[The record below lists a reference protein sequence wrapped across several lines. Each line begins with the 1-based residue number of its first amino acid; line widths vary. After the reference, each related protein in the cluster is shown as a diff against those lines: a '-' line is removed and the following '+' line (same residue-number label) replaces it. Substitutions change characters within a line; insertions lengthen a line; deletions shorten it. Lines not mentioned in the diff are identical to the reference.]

1 MLLIAIIASVLT
13 ALLAAVGEVVM
24 RIALRSATPLA
35 ISFFVLAIQW
45 FLYTVFL
52 LGTGG
57 FSEVVSIGAVWF
69 LLTGLLNPFLYLVFY
84 LLGARLIGV
93 SRASP
98 LKGVAPVFSVVLAV
112 FVLDER
118 LRLLQYVGVAKV
130 VAGAMTISTERYRK
144 TELNSLKISSSEV
157 DLPIIGFVFALLS
170 GVTIGLASVLFKV
183 NLNIMPSPLLGSW
196 ICVTV
201 ALFLIL
207 LVAVFSPSRDRFQIT
222 RAAVPWMLIGGI
234 INAAAFYGLL
244 YSISLERVSMVFT
257 MVMAS
262 PLFVLMISVL
272 FLRDFERVTL
282 AVVTGVVLT
291 VMGGVLVSII

>member
-1 MLLIAIIASVLT
+1 MLLIAVIASVLT

-24 RIALRSATPLA
+24 RIALRSATPLG
-35 ISFFVLAIQW
+35 ISFFVVAIQW
-45 FLYTVFL
+45 VLYTVFL

-57 FSEVVSIGAVWF
+57 FSEVVSTGVMWF

-93 SRASP
+93 SRSSP
-98 LKGVAPVFSVVLAV
+98 LKGVAPVFSVILAV
-112 FVLDER
+112 LVLDER
-118 LRLLQYVGVAKV
+118 LGLMQYVGVGMV
-130 VAGAMTISTERYRK
+130 VAGAMTISTEHYGK
-144 TELNSLKISSSEV
+144 MNQNSSKFTSGKV
-157 DLPIIGFVFALLS
+157 NLPIMGFVFALLS
-170 GVTIGLASVLFKV
+170 GVAIGLASVLFKV
-183 NLNIMPSPLLGSW
+183 SLNKMPSPLLGSW
-196 ICVTV
+196 ICVTE

-207 LVAVFSPSRDRFQIT
+207 LVAVFSPSRDRFQIS

-262 PLFVLMISVL
+262 PLFVLIISVL

>member
-1 MLLIAIIASVLT
+1 M
-13 ALLAAVGEVVM
+13 
-24 RIALRSATPLA
+24 
-35 ISFFVLAIQW
+35 
-45 FLYTVFL
+45 
-52 LGTGG
+52 
-57 FSEVVSIGAVWF
+57 
-69 LLTGLLNPFLYLVFY
+69 
-84 LLGARLIGV
+84 
-93 SRASP
+93 
-98 LKGVAPVFSVVLAV
+98 
-112 FVLDER
+112 
-118 LRLLQYVGVAKV
+118 
-130 VAGAMTISTERYRK
+130 
-144 TELNSLKISSSEV
+144 
-157 DLPIIGFVFALLS
+157 GFVFALLS
-170 GVTIGLASVLFKV
+170 GVAIGLASVLFKV
-183 NLNIMPSPLLGSW
+183 TLNIMPSPLLGSW

-207 LVAVFSPSRDRFQIT
+207 LVAVFSPSRDRFQIN